1 MYLGQF
7 GKIGT
12 ANDALT
18 QSGETFA
25 GVVVG
30 HAFLRFNEDVT
41 RARLLD
47 RWLFVATTLV
57 E

>member
-7 GKIGT
+7 GEVG
-12 ANDALT
+12 AADDALT
-18 QSGETFA
+18 QSGKTFA
-25 GVVVG
+25 CVVVG
-30 HAFLRFNEDVT
+30 HAFLWFDEDVA

-47 RWLFVATTLV
+47 RWLFVATALV